1 MDSTFWLLG
10 IVLLLGVAWTH
21 VFESL
26 GYPLRSKTAGSNGHS
41 VLRSEAQ
48 PNCFARFYSPICH
61 EGSDSST
68 SLPARVG
75 GIFFTLAVLLCMSGY
90 PTVVSMSNDVHV
102 SMGDDER
109 IYVIINICVSLL
121 HKILFSVLSLFL
133 EQF

>member
-10 IVLLLGVAWTH
+10 IVLLSGVAWTH

-26 GYPLRSKTAGSNGHS
+26 RYPLRSKTAGSNGHS

-61 EGSDSST
+61 EG
-68 SLPARVG
+68 
-75 GIFFTLAVLLCMSGY
+75 IFFTLAILLCMSGY

-109 IYVIINICVSLL
+109 IYVIIDICVSLL